1 MSDRIVDPRNA
12 ALRTGMRSEGW
23 QSQRDLQQA
32 DEETR
37 RFADA
42 GLDRLIIQET
52 FTSWIFSPP
61 ANTVTSML
69 VQFATGFSATGF
81 SSTFYRTPA
90 QGRLLLIRLSASG
103 TVTAGTITPRLSVT
117 EGGFGTFYD
126 FADCQLSTA
135 DPQYNTS
142 RFNWENAPQ
151 IARDANIFFRV
162 STSAAFA
169 PTNINFALQAVV
181 GYEDWASS

>member
-52 FTSWIFSPP
+52 FTAYLSGAPASGTTTMLAQFSTG
-61 ANTVTSML
+61 ASSTS
-69 VQFATGFSATGF
+69 FATLG
-81 SSTFYRTPA
+81 YRTPA
-90 QGRLLLIRLSASG
+90 QGRVLLLRLSANAN
-103 TVTAGTITPRLSVT
+103 VTAGTVTPRVSVT
-117 EGGFGTFYD
+117 ESGFGATYD
-126 FADCQLSTA
+126 FADAQLSTA
-135 DPQYNTS
+135 DPLYNTS

-151 IARDANIFFRV
+151 IARDASVSFRLI
-162 STSAAFA
+162 TAGLA
-169 PTNINFALQAVV
+169 PTTLLFALQCVI
-181 GYEDWASS
+181 GYEDWVAS